1 MRDIEFLVKLRDAF
15 QMATDATNDY
25 LETQA
30 PGDVKTKTEDFE
42 TLKWT
47 VKSGTK
53 SDYEQTTK
61 EANDNSEV
69 FRALQKILSDH
80 QGFWQNSKCKYWN
93 HQGGLDIIDRR
104 RKK

>member
-1 MRDIEFLVKLRDAF
+1 MSSVDFLVKLRDAF
-15 QMATDATNDY
+15 QMATDAANEY

-30 PGDVKTKTEDFE
+30 PVDARTKTENFN

-61 EANDNSEV
+61 EANDNNEV
-69 FRALQKILSDH
+69 FRALQQILSDH
-80 QGFWQNSKCKYWN
+80 KGFWQSSTHKYWS
-93 HQGGLDIIDRR
+93 HQGDKNTIDRR
-104 RKK
+104 KK